1 MTPSAVEL
9 TSEAE
14 KPGPLCNADQVRVD
28 QALRVE
34 LPPRS
39 AVAVF
44 RFNDRFFVLDDECT
58 HGSDSLAEGEIIDD
72 VLGCPFPVGAFDYR
86 TVAVVSSP
94 CVTPVRTHRSR
105 LIDGVLFLAAD
116 G

>member
-14 KPGPLCNADQVRVD
+14 KPVPLCNADQVRVD

-44 RFNDRFFVLDDECT
+44 RFNDHFSFSTTNARM
-58 HGSDSLAEGEIIDD
+58 A
-72 VLGCPFPVGAFDYR
+72 
-86 TVAVVSSP
+86 
-94 CVTPVRTHRSR
+94 RTHLPRAR
-105 LIDGVLFLAAD
+105 
-116 G
+116 